1 MAAISSR
8 GVVISGTRGTG
19 VMVGAGSA
27 VMFSTS
33 PLNSVR
39 SSILKMGLIPKSEGK
54 AMTYRTQFLGDL
66 ERACSACM

>member
-1 MAAISSR
+1 MTAISSR
-8 GVVISGTRGTG
+8 GVVISGTHGTG

-39 SSILKMGLIPKSEGK
+39 SSMLKIGLIPKSVGK
-54 AMTYRTQFLGDL
+54 SMT
-66 ERACSACM
+66 